1 MSPAAFFPD
10 RSQRPVLDFVV
21 QTFPFPLAITYDRLH
36 QELDKQ
42 EPLAAAWQLRDA
54 FECLLKFC
62 ACTAMAD
69 FLQAPH
75 AEPDTAKLIELLCKP
90 SGLSLGDW
98 HTLLEM
104 ALKPLEPLAG
114 AQKLELGARRLPD
127 LFGVF
132 FKPNGRSTELNRQI
146 DGDAGA
152 FVNWRNR
159 VFGHGVFQTQ
169 RQYYA
174 SETQTWLPILHGF
187 YSALRPVFAGW
198 TLVGDSPGGERV
210 TWQGTLDLPAV
221 SRHEHHPWGQPLDML
236 LVRDGSAARL
246 PLSPL
251 LSVQECTICRQP
263 AAFFFDRHRYERKKN
278 QHRTHFVEYF
288 RGHQQERKDWEKSAN
303 LAKLLGE
310 DFVWQRTS
318 YDSQEVVEGARIT
331 FRDFASEYRRP
342 DYLLD
347 VIWQIVDQQRKGYI
361 HVVGPPG
368 TGKTYLVKGLGTDAA
383 DSARP
388 KVLAY
393 HILPGALTDC
403 STFVVELPLRAT

>member
-21 QTFPFPLAITYDRLH
+21 QTFPFPLANTYDRLH

-132 FKPNGRSTELNRQI
+132 P
-146 DGDAGA
+146 
-152 FVNWRNR
+152 
-159 VFGHGVFQTQ
+159 
-169 RQYYA
+169 
-174 SETQTWLPILHGF
+174 
-187 YSALRPVFAGW
+187 
-198 TLVGDSPGGERV
+198 
-210 TWQGTLDLPAV
+210 
-221 SRHEHHPWGQPLDML
+221 
-236 LVRDGSAARL
+236 
-246 PLSPL
+246 
-251 LSVQECTICRQP
+251 QE
-263 AAFFFDRHRYERKKN
+263 
-278 QHRTHFVEYF
+278 
-288 RGHQQERKDWEKSAN
+288 
-303 LAKLLGE
+303 
-310 DFVWQRTS
+310 
-318 YDSQEVVEGARIT
+318 
-331 FRDFASEYRRP
+331 
-342 DYLLD
+342 
-347 VIWQIVDQQRKGYI
+347 
-361 HVVGPPG
+361 PG
-368 TGKTYLVKGLGTDAA
+368 TDGVE
-383 DSARP
+383 SARP
-388 KVLAY
+388 SQRIRHDARLIGK
-393 HILPGALTDC
+393 HMRRDALDPARH
-403 STFVVELPLRAT
+403 LYRGPP